1 MAKLYSSLKFML
13 YPEYLEALRSQS
25 LLAPLHIRLK
35 PINLCNHDCWYCAYR
50 VSSQK
55 LGEDMNIQDKIPE
68 DKMFEIAD
76 DIIAMGTKAV
86 TFSGGGEPL
95 LYKPLPEVIE
105 RLAKGGV
112 KIAALTNGS
121 NLKGKVA
128 DAFAQH
134 ATWIRISA
142 DGWDDE
148 SYSKMRGIEHGA
160 FSKLLDNLRRFSMRG
175 SKCVLGISFIV
186 CKENYQHIYDACVLF
201 KEAGV
206 NHVSLSG
213 VVTSNEGSI
222 NNSYHRE
229 ISEEVFAQIARANT
243 LSDDNFLIINRYHE
257 LDDRFDK
264 TYTMCPTIQFT
275 PVIGAD
281 CCVYTCHDKAYTDSG
296 LLGSIKVRRLKEF
309 WFSEENRQRIYN
321 LDPSKVC
328 THHCVAHLKN
338 ATITEI
344 LSLDTEHGAFV

>member
-1 MAKLYSSLKFML
+1 MSKLYSSLKFML
-13 YPEYLEALRSQS
+13 YPEYLDALRRQS
-25 LLAPLHIRLK
+25 VLAPLHIRLK
-35 PINLCNHDCWYCAYR
+35 PINYCNHNCWYCAYR
-50 VSSQK
+50 AAGQK
-55 LGEDMNIQDKIPE
+55 LGEDMDIKDKIPQ
-68 DKMFEIAD
+68 DKMFEIVE
-76 DIIAMGTKAV
+76 DIIGMGTKAV

-95 LYKPLPEVIE
+95 LYKPLPDVIE
-105 RLAKGGV
+105 RLAGGGV

-121 NLKGKVA
+121 NLQGKVA

-134 ATWIRISA
+134 GTWVRIST
-142 DGWDDE
+142 DGWDDT

-160 FSKLLDNLRRFSMRG
+160 FTKLIDNLQRFAARG

-186 CKENYQHIYDACVLF
+186 CKENCHHIYDACGLL
-201 KEAGV
+201 KDAGV

-213 VVTSNEGSI
+213 VVTSNDGSE

-229 ISEEVFAQIARANT
+229 IKDEVLAQIERAKALVDGT
-243 LSDDNFLIINRYHE
+243 FSVFNRYHE

-281 CCVYTCHDKAYTDSG
+281 CCVYTCHDKAYSDSG
-296 LLGSIKVRRLKEF
+296 LLGSIKERRLRDF
-309 WFSEENRQRIYN
+309 WFSEENRQRIYR

-328 THHCVAHLKN
+328 SHHCVAHLKN

-344 LSLDTEHGAFV
+344 LSLDPEHGAFV